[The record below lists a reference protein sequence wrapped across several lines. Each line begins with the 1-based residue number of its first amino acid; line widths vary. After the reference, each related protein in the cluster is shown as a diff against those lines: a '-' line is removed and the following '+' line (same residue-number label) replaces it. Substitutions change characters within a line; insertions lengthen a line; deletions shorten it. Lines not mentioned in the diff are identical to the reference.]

1 MRCVRTLCSLVG
13 AGVLTVGLTAFP
25 ATAQAQTP
33 VLCSESSLVDAI
45 ATANAAGGDTLLLP
59 FCTYRLTS
67 AHGRGPAG
75 PVGLPPIT
83 SPITLLGM
91 GSTITRDPSA
101 PAFRVMEVEGAAN
114 VPAIKGQ
121 LSMVGVTVSGGS
133 AVSPYP
139 GGGISNFYVNA
150 PVLAAL
156 APVSGPLSGGN
167 TVTLTGTHLVEATA
181 VRFANT
187 AATSFTVVSDTRITA
202 VAPAGPAGPVEVT
215 VSTAGG
221 TRNAVSY
228 AYVPAPALAALSP
241 GQGPASGGNSVTLTG
256 TGLGPTTR
264 VLFGTT
270 PATFTVVSDTHV
282 VAEAPPG
289 AVGPVDV
296 TVVTPG
302 GTSAPA
308 GYTRVGPPAV

>member
-1 MRCVRTLCSLVG
+1 MCSLVG

-45 ATANAAGGDTLLLP
+45 ATANAAGGDTLLLLP

-114 VPAIKGQ
+114 VPATKGQ

-139 GGGISNFYVNA
+139 GGGISN
-150 PVLAAL
+150 LGGT
-156 APVSGPLSGGN
+156 VSLVSSGVTGN
-167 TVTLTGTHLVEATA
+167 
-181 VRFANT
+181 
-187 AATSFTVVSDTRITA
+187 TA
-202 VAPAGPAGPVEVT
+202 VAGAGIYTDNGS
-215 VSTAGG
+215 VSLTTSSVSGNTATTRGG
-221 TRNAVSY
+221 GI
-228 AYVPAPALAALSP
+228 YVN
-241 GQGPASGGNSVTLTG
+241 SGGVNLLASTVGGNAPDNCAPSGSVSGCT
-256 TGLGPTTR
+256 
-264 VLFGTT
+264 
-270 PATFTVVSDTHV
+270 
-282 VAEAPPG
+282 
-289 AVGPVDV
+289 
-296 TVVTPG
+296 
-302 GTSAPA
+302 
-308 GYTRVGPPAV
+308 